1 MSVELLSEKAVSVEK
16 LSNISSIIWAF
27 APEYELLVG
36 ALSTLEDLNS
46 VDLCSGVL
54 LDRIGQIVCLSRQE
68 AGSLIGNRELADNDE
83 VYRILLK
90 YKARTN
96 ACRCTPDEIIEAT
109 EIIFGAT
116 EVIYSERK
124 GVPATIFLS
133 ITAPLSDLV
142 ASILSMHDLIVRPA
156 GVKVVANYST
166 EDAKTFGFVDINPNV
181 AGFGEGTFAQSVN

>member
-1 MSVELLSEKAVSVEK
+1 MSELLSEKSVLVEK
-16 LSNISSIIWAF
+16 LSVISSIIWAF
-27 APEYELLVG
+27 APEFDLL
-36 ALSTLEDLNS
+36 LEVIAGLEELNS
-46 VDLCSGVL
+46 IDHCSGVL

-68 AGSLIGNRELADNDE
+68 AGALIGNRELADNDE

-90 YKARTN
+90 YKAMTN
-96 ACRCTPDEIIEAT
+96 ACLCTPDEIIEAT

-124 GVPATIFLS
+124 DVPATIFLS

-166 EDAKTFGFVDINPNV
+166 EDSKTFGFADINPNV
-181 AGFGEGTFAQSVN
+181 AGFGEGVFAQSVN